1 LQHVLSPPRCR
12 AARQKPLRNPQNL
25 LRASRSIGIGWGE
38 TLHRELGR
46 LEGHLEITEVAE
58 STLREQLLRSR
69 ELAERLEEEL
79 RDARRPWL
87 QRIFG
92 Q

>member
-1 LQHVLSPPRCR
+1 VG
-12 AARQKPLRNPQNL
+12 K
-25 LRASRSIGIGWGE
+25 